1 MNLKL
6 VRKEFRQDGIFSE
19 LYDEQDNLIAHTLEH
34 AYDDGAGGWAPKI
47 PDGTFTCQRGP
58 HRLHGMDHDFETFE
72 ITGVEGH
79 KDLLFHWGNYN
90 KDSEG
95 CILLGKAEVD
105 DGKQHMVTSSRVEFA
120 EFIKM
125 QAGIDQF
132 ELVVCESE
140 STSA

>member
-34 AYDDGAGGWAPKI
+34 AYLLGGKGPGEEGYTYIPKI
-47 PDGTFTCQRGP
+47 PNGTFTCQRGP

-79 KDLLFHWGNYN
+79 DNLLFHWGNYN
-90 KDSEG
+90 KD
-95 CILLGKAEVD
+95 
-105 DGKQHMVTSSRVEFA
+105 
-120 EFIKM
+120 
-125 QAGIDQF
+125 
-132 ELVVCESE
+132 
-140 STSA
+140 